1 MALRS
6 AIPASA
12 LSRMEIV
19 ERDAIQQALAE
30 ASGNKS
36 AAALALG
43 ISRKTLHRR
52 IHRYRLDGNGAF

>member
-1 MALRS
+1 
-6 AIPASA
+6 
-12 LSRMEIV
+12 MEII

-36 AAALALG
+36 AAALARG